1 MAPTHSNF
9 LIGEAGT
16 TKLLYSVA
24 TSLVQV
30 MKQSG
35 TIPSPHQW
43 QEIKSIFCSKL
54 YTHGNYN
61 SLMLNSSVNDST
73 M

>member
-1 MAPTHSNF
+1 MAPTHSNV

-35 TIPSPHQW
+35 TIPSHQW

-54 YTHGNYN
+54 YKHDNYN
-61 SLMLNSSVNDST
+61 SLMLNSSGNDST